1 MENKK
6 PLLYWT
12 QKCEDLP
19 NETIITEQQENKQTI
34 KVFNPLTQKCEKI
47 KLTDYL
53 NSFSDYNIITK
64 PNQEKAQEILNE
76 FAEKYT
82 KNINIENI
90 TQGEDEQQQQIKK
103 LYNYIK
109 ELQNQNNE
117 EDKK

>member
-19 NETIITEQQENKQTI
+19 NEPIITKQQEDEQQI
-34 KVFNPLTQKCEKI
+34 KVFNPLTQQNENI

-53 NSFSDYNIITK
+53 NSFSDYNTITK
-64 PNQEKAQEILNE
+64 PNQTKAQEILSE

-109 ELQNQNNE
+109 ELQNNQNE
-117 EDKK
+117 EGKK